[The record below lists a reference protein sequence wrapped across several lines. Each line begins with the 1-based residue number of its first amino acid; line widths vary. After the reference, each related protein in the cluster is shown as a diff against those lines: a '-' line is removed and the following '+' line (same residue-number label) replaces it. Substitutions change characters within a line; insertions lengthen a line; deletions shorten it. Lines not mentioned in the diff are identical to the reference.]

1 MSRASRIA
9 VWAIWAAMLAAGLA
23 LVARYGSNVP
33 SWDEWDMVPTL
44 TGTQPVSAEWLW
56 SQHNEHRVPLP
67 RLVLLAVNLFGGPD
81 FRIAQVLNVLVL
93 GAASAGLI
101 LAVRRARG
109 RTLLG
114 DAIFPLLLLH
124 W

>member
-44 TGTQPVSAEWLW
+44 TGAQPVSAEWLW

-67 RLVLLAVNLFGGPD
+67 RLVLLAVNCFGPD
-81 FRIAQVLNVLVL
+81 FRIAQVLNVLAL
-93 GAASAGLI
+93 GAVAAGLI

-109 RTLLG
+109 GRTLL
-114 DAIFPLLLLH
+114 
-124 W
+124 